1 MESQTK
7 TLLKKSAEDEQTMGL
22 AGLPPTQFGF
32 HAQQAVEKLLKALLS
47 ERGISYPWTHNL
59 KDLINLLTKSGET
72 LPRTPLAIME
82 LTAFASVWR
91 YDDPPQE
98 MLLDSAEASDT
109 VRILREFVV
118 KRVAELNRQ
127 V

>member
-1 MESQTK
+1 MESQTQ

-22 AGLPPTQFGF
+22 VGVPPTLFGF

-47 ERGISYPWTHNL
+47 ERRVSYPWTHNL
-59 KDLINLLTKSGET
+59 KDLINLLTRSGET
-72 LPRTPLAIME
+72 LPQTPLAITE

-98 MLLDSAEASDT
+98 MLLDPTKATET
-109 VRILREFVV
+109 VRILREFVE
-118 KRVAELNRQ
+118 KRIAEIEGQ
-127 V
+127 A